1 MSQLTWLAAVAPNV
15 SLITFTHHARANH
28 ALRLL
33 EIPLLPEARSTPE
46 NVGVMTDD
54 GLVSPT
60 QVRQIVEMMN
70 QGESGAAIERAIW
83 GYDGAGWHCGGQ
95 RTRSGGKPPGSCA
108 GGRCAMT
115 EIIGLVCSSAVVIL
129 ATIVFLW
136 DEYGDA
142 LIEAISSMADDG
154 EAM

>member
-1 MSQLTWLAAVAPNV
+1 MKTATLSTIPITIILILAALFFWLVAVAPNV

-83 GYDGAGWHCGGQ
+83 GYDGGAAF
-95 RTRSGGKPPGSCA
+95 RMRK
-108 GGRCAMT
+108 
-115 EIIGLVCSSAVVIL
+115 AVVEAL
-129 ATIVFLW
+129 RATG
-136 DEYGDA
+136 GDFPA
-142 LIEAISSMADDG
+142 YP
-154 EAM
+154 